1 MTTPAPPFC
10 TWQSLAAYAWMQ
22 TPVWVFDYENL
33 RMVWANRAGLDLWQ
47 AETLAELRGRDFSDI
62 SPSADNLLAGF
73 MEALRL
79 GESTTMP
86 WTIYPHGQP
95 TPITIT
101 RTGILL
107 EDGRLAIL
115 AEGQPLA
122 GQNLSATLQRD
133 LDALNHTSAQISIH
147 RMDGVTLMRNPAAA
161 AAFGPIVE
169 GGDDFARRV
178 ADAAEEVRARLAD
191 GQPVVRRVQVG
202 TQHGPRWHN
211 VSARRLR
218 DPISGSDVI
227 LLDAQDIT
235 EAVSAEQRS
244 QTEKQLL
251 EMISAG
257 DRLPRI
263 LDTLVRGV
271 EALRPDLLCSVLLV
285 DDYGRLHGGAAP
297 SLPIEYNAA
306 IEGMPVGPNAGSC
319 GTAAWRGETVV
330 VSDIALDPLW
340 ADYRELA
347 LRNGLRACWSVC
359 ITAANG
365 KVLGTFAA
373 YYRTPRAPTREDLQ
387 LLDTARHIAGIAI
400 ERVRAQEALELR
412 ERQLRAVMDSVPAM
426 ICYADREM
434 RIVYANQRYADWVGT
449 PREQL
454 IGRPVRELVDAQTFQ
469 VMEPHLKQVL
479 AGREVRYERRQRGR
493 DGALRDFE
501 VHYLPHRD
509 ATGTVCG
516 YFVMLNDV
524 TARKK
529 DEEMLYFLANHDQ
542 LTSLPN
548 RNLFNEH
555 LAVAVQHAARNSDKL
570 AALFID
576 LDRFKNVNDTLGH
589 QTGDALLQQV
599 ALRFRGCLRE
609 SDVVARLGGD
619 EYTVMMRPVRE
630 PQEVASCAQKLINA
644 LAAPFNVDGHE
655 LFVTCSIGVSMFP
668 DDARDAATLLKNAD
682 IAMYR
687 AKEQGRNTYQLFSTE
702 ATAATFE
709 HLMLE
714 TSLRRALEREE
725 FVLHF
730 QPIVDLRTQRV
741 ASMETL
747 VRWQHPE
754 FGMVSPAKFIPLAEE
769 TGLIVPIGQWV
780 LEHACRTTRA
790 LHEQGF
796 VELHVAVNLSP
807 RQFRQRDL
815 ARSVS
820 MVLERT
826 GLSPRHL
833 ELELTEGSV
842 MDNPD
847 QAIRTLRELG
857 AMGVHL
863 SIDDF
868 GTGYSSLAYLKR
880 FPIDA
885 LKVDQSFVR
894 DITSDQD
901 DAAIAS
907 AIIAMGHS
915 LRLTIIAE
923 GVETLEQL
931 AFLRE
936 RECHKV
942 QGFLFARPM
951 PAEQLPAYL
960 AEHSPRIRPAA

>member
-1 MTTPAPPFC
+1 
-10 TWQSLAAYAWMQ
+10 
-22 TPVWVFDYENL
+22 
-33 RMVWANRAGLDLWQ
+33 
-47 AETLAELRGRDFSDI
+47 
-62 SPSADNLLAGF
+62 
-73 MEALRL
+73 
-79 GESTTMP
+79 
-86 WTIYPHGQP
+86 
-95 TPITIT
+95 
-101 RTGILL
+101 
-107 EDGRLAIL
+107 
-115 AEGQPLA
+115 
-122 GQNLSATLQRD
+122 
-133 LDALNHTSAQISIH
+133 
-147 RMDGVTLMRNPAAA
+147 
-161 AAFGPIVE
+161 
-169 GGDDFARRV
+169 
-178 ADAAEEVRARLAD
+178 
-191 GQPVVRRVQVG
+191 
-202 TQHGPRWHN
+202 
-211 VSARRLR
+211 
-218 DPISGSDVI
+218 
-227 LLDAQDIT
+227 
-235 EAVSAEQRS
+235 
-244 QTEKQLL
+244 
-251 EMISAG
+251 
-257 DRLPRI
+257 
-263 LDTLVRGV
+263 
-271 EALRPDLLCSVLLV
+271 
-285 DDYGRLHGGAAP
+285 
-297 SLPIEYNAA
+297 
-306 IEGMPVGPNAGSC
+306 
-319 GTAAWRGETVV
+319 
-330 VSDIALDPLW
+330 
-340 ADYRELA
+340 
-347 LRNGLRACWSVC
+347 
-359 ITAANG
+359 
-365 KVLGTFAA
+365 
-373 YYRTPRAPTREDLQ
+373 
-387 LLDTARHIAGIAI
+387 
-400 ERVRAQEALELR
+400 
-412 ERQLRAVMDSVPAM
+412 
-426 ICYADREM
+426 
-434 RIVYANQRYADWVGT
+434 
-449 PREQL
+449 
-454 IGRPVRELVDAQTFQ
+454 
-469 VMEPHLKQVL
+469 
-479 AGREVRYERRQRGR
+479 
-493 DGALRDFE
+493 
-501 VHYLPHRD
+501 
-509 ATGTVCG
+509 
-516 YFVMLNDV
+516 
-524 TARKK
+524 
-529 DEEMLYFLANHDQ
+529 
-542 LTSLPN
+542 
-548 RNLFNEH
+548 
-555 LAVAVQHAARNSDKL
+555 
-570 AALFID
+570 
-576 LDRFKNVNDTLGH
+576 
-589 QTGDALLQQV
+589 
-599 ALRFRGCLRE
+599 
-609 SDVVARLGGD
+609 
-619 EYTVMMRPVRE
+619 
-630 PQEVASCAQKLINA
+630 VASCAQKLINA

-687 AKEQGRNTYQLFSTE
+687 AKEQGRNTYQFFSTE

-754 FGMVSPAKFIPLAEE
+754 FGMVPPAKFIPLAEE

-833 ELELTEGSV
+833 ELEVTEGSV
-842 MDNPD
+842 MDNAD